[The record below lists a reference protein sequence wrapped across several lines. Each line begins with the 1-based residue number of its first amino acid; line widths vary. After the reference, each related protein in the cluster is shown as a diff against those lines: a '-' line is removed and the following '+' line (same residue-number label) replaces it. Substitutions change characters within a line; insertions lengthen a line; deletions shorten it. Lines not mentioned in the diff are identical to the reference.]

1 MACGLLAGLMAP
13 GVVFGLVWVWS
24 VLSVYMVWSHMVLLH
39 PSGLESRYLSV
50 MFLHLL
56 AELCL

>member
-39 PSGLESRYLSV
+39 PSGLESMYISV
-50 MFLHLL
+50 
-56 AELCL
+56 